1 MNHYIVLETGTELYV
16 NYLNKNRN
24 TKRGKISFKYVLCWL
39 YFEIIAFQVYQ
50 L

>member
-16 NYLNKNRN
+16 NYISIKIE
-24 TKRGKISFKYVLCWL
+24 TQTGKISFKYVLCWL